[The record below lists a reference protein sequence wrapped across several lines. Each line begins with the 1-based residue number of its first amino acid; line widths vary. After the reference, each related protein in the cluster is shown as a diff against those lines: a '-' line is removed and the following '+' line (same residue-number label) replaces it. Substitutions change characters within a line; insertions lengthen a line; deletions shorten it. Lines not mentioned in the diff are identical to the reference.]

1 MISSEERF
9 FKKSKMFSFAR
20 MVSFSLLLL
29 MVGGMQLICGCAAFW
44 DSFTQGEKID
54 FDEQATYYE
63 DGDPKIRSGLYLRIG
78 VTASGAVTVEEAMK
92 EVDLNGEIVMPM
104 IGTVKCGGLTVVA
117 LQEKIKA
124 AYTKYFIDPQVSVS
138 FAYDERSGMKSPW
151 GSVLVM
157 GSVQRPG
164 PVNMPSTRD
173 LTLTQVLMA
182 AGNPTP
188 LADKS
193 RVRVTRREK
202 DGKLKRYIIDVVEIG
217 QGGRTELDIKLKSGD
232 VVWVPE
238 TWY

>member
-1 MISSEERF
+1 MISLVEDF
-9 FKKSKMFSFAR
+9 FRRSRVFSLGRILSVGMFFL
-20 MVSFSLLLL
+20 MVSVMPLF
-29 MVGGMQLICGCAAFW
+29 CGCAAFL
-44 DSFTQGEKID
+44 DSFARG
-54 FDEQATYYE
+54 DEPEGVPPDYWE
-63 DGDPKIRSGLYLRIG
+63 DGDPKIRSGLHLKIG
-78 VTASGAVTVEEAMK
+78 VTASGSITVEEALK

-117 LQEKIKA
+117 LQEQIKA

-138 FAYDERSGMKSPW
+138 FVYNEAMGMKSPW

-164 PVNMPSTRD
+164 PVNMPPTRD
-173 LTLTQVLMA
+173 LTVTRALMA

-188 LADKS
+188 LADKTRI
-193 RVRVTRREK
+193 RVSRREK
-202 DGKLKRYIIDVVEIG
+202 SGKITRYFIDVVEIG
-217 QGGRTELDIKLKSGD
+217 QGGRTELDIQLKSGD